1 MIRSIRYITL
11 LVLLQFV
18 TGISVL
24 YAQSITSASGIVRD
38 SVSGEPLSYVS
49 VMFENSTI
57 GAMTDDD
64 GAFSLQNDK
73 GLTRLVVS
81 SLGYDNKVVNLKAGQ
96 KNDNLDILLSPT
108 SFQIAEV
115 EVRPTKERYSR
126 KDNPAVE
133 LIKKVIE
140 HKNDN
145 RIEAKDEYQS
155 EVYEKLSMSLDDFNP
170 NLEKNKFLKKFK
182 FIKNY
187 LDTSEFN
194 GKPILTI
201 SVRETISDQYYR
213 KHPKA
218 EKTITK
224 AKRQQGIDKTLDD
237 GGAITANLEEIFKG
251 VNIFDNN
258 INILLNR
265 FVSPLSSTLAVSYYK
280 YYIMDTVDVAGD
292 KCVDL
297 AFVPVNSQSYGFT
310 GRLYITLDG
319 NYAVKKFLL
328 NTPANINLNWVDKL
342 RIEQEFKRMPDST
355 WVLANENTYVNFYIV
370 KGAQQLYAHQL
381 RNFDKYQFDVQN
393 ADSIFGLLGPIH
405 ELPEATAQTDTFWIH
420 NRHVPLKEKESAL
433 DDLLAQ
439 LRKVPAFNVIIKTAE
454 ILITGYIPTTADK
467 DKSKFDFGPM
477 NTTFSAN
484 HLEGFR
490 MRVGGM
496 TTANLNPHWFGSGYL
511 AYGVNDRKLKYNAKL
526 TYSVNKKKY
535 HEGESPVNNISA
547 IQEYDVYTP
556 GQDFLFTSKDNMF
569 VAWKVGEPVT
579 MMQYIRKTML
589 QYQKEWLNG
598 LTLTTW
604 ARNENNEAAGGEDV
618 AQVGHL
624 MVDLVEELNG
634 QIIAQLPGD
643 GGQMD
648 GGVGGAADGAVDDD
662 GVLERRGGHDLAG
675 GDVLLH
681 QLHDLPAGIAG
692 VLDDVPHGG
701 GSQSRAGQRHAQSLG
716 DALHGGCGAQEGA
729 RAHRGA
735 AGQLIIPHFLRG
747 DGVLALLTQGDVA
760 GHQGRGHVGAGPHG
774 AAGHEDGGDVH
785 PGRSLQVGGNGLVA
799 AGHQDHAVPG
809 HCGGVNF
816 HHVGQRFTG
825 SQHHVHAVMALG
837 AAVADVR
844 GIVLGRLAAL
854 FVHAVH
860 RLLHQLVQVPAAGV
874 RVAVHA
880 LHHDLRLFNVRV
892 VPARAHFQGVELCP
906 QHPIVM
912 TFLHHL
918 LFLLFP

>member
-604 ARNENNEAAGGEDV
+604 ARNENNEAAGTLRYDRYNADGT
-618 AQVGHL
+618 L
-624 MVDLVEELNG
+624 TNLKSFTNTELG
-634 QIIAQLPGD
+634 AQLRFAPGERAYNGREGKNSLFNLLKD
-643 GGQMD
+643 APVFKLSHQMGLKNVLGGDFNYNHTEISAEKRIWLSSFGHIDALVTAGKVWDKVPFPLLIMPNTNQSITIQPQAFNMMRALEFVSD
-648 GGVGGAADGAVDDD
+648 QYVSFYFTYYMKGWILNRIPGVKWLRLREVISFSGFYGGLTDKNNPALDPTGLYRFPEGTSPMGRTPYLEASVGLENIFKILRIDYYRRLTYLDQPNIKKGGV
-662 GVLERRGGHDLAG
+662 R
-675 GDVLLH
+675 
-681 QLHDLPAGIAG
+681 IA
-692 VLDDVPHGG
+692 
-701 GSQSRAGQRHAQSLG
+701 
-716 DALHGGCGAQEGA
+716 
-729 RAHRGA
+729 
-735 AGQLIIPHFLRG
+735 LRF
-747 DGVLALLTQGDVA
+747 
-760 GHQGRGHVGAGPHG
+760 
-774 AAGHEDGGDVH
+774 
-785 PGRSLQVGGNGLVA
+785 S
-799 AGHQDHAVPG
+799 
-809 HCGGVNF
+809 F
-816 HHVGQRFTG
+816 
-825 SQHHVHAVMALG
+825 
-837 AAVADVR
+837 
-844 GIVLGRLAAL
+844 
-854 FVHAVH
+854 
-860 RLLHQLVQVPAAGV
+860 
-874 RVAVHA
+874 
-880 LHHDLRLFNVRV
+880 
-892 VPARAHFQGVELCP
+892 
-906 QHPIVM
+906 
-912 TFLHHL
+912 
-918 LFLLFP
+918 

>member
-96 KNDNLDILLSPT
+96 KNNALNVLLRPT
-108 SFQIAEV
+108 SFEIAEV
-115 EVRPTKERYSR
+115 VVKPKREKYSR

-258 INILLNR
+258 INSLLNR

-556 GQDFLFTSKDNMF
+556 GQDFLFTSKDNIVRGME
-569 VAWKVGEPVT
+569 GG
-579 MMQYIRKTML
+579 R
-589 QYQKEWLNG
+589 
-598 LTLTTW
+598 
-604 ARNENNEAAGGEDV
+604 AR
-618 AQVGHL
+618 H
-624 MVDLVEELNG
+624 
-634 QIIAQLPGD
+634 
-643 GGQMD
+643 
-648 GGVGGAADGAVDDD
+648 
-662 GVLERRGGHDLAG
+662 HDA
-675 GDVLLH
+675 
-681 QLHDLPAGIAG
+681 I
-692 VLDDVPHGG
+692 
-701 GSQSRAGQRHAQSLG
+701 
-716 DALHGGCGAQEGA
+716 
-729 RAHRGA
+729 
-735 AGQLIIPHFLRG
+735 
-747 DGVLALLTQGDVA
+747 
-760 GHQGRGHVGAGPHG
+760 
-774 AAGHEDGGDVH
+774 H
-785 PGRSLQVGGNGLVA
+785 P
-799 AGHQDHAVPG
+799 QDHAPVPEG
-809 HCGGVNF
+809 
-816 HHVGQRFTG
+816 
-825 SQHHVHAVMALG
+825 MAEWPDPYHLG
-837 AAVADVR
+837 AEREQR
-844 GIVLGRLAAL
+844 GGRNAPLRPL
-854 FVHAVH
+854 RRRRDIDEPKEF
-860 RLLHQLVQVPAAGV
+860 HQHGARDPASFRPG
-874 RVAVHA
+874 
-880 LHHDLRLFNVRV
+880 
-892 VPARAHFQGVELCP
+892 RACL
-906 QHPIVM
+906 
-912 TFLHHL
+912 
-918 LFLLFP
+918 

>member
-96 KNDNLDILLSPT
+96 KNNALNVLLRPT
-108 SFQIAEV
+108 SFEIAEV
-115 EVRPTKERYSR
+115 VVKPKREKYSR

-280 YYIMDTVDVAGD
+280 YYIMDTVDIAGD

-569 VAWKVGEPVT
+569 VAWKVGEPS
-579 MMQYIRKTML
+579 
-589 QYQKEWLNG
+589 
-598 LTLTTW
+598 
-604 ARNENNEAAGGEDV
+604 
-618 AQVGHL
+618 
-624 MVDLVEELNG
+624 
-634 QIIAQLPGD
+634 P
-643 GGQMD
+643 
-648 GGVGGAADGAVDDD
+648 
-662 GVLERRGGHDLAG
+662 
-675 GDVLLH
+675 
-681 QLHDLPAGIAG
+681 
-692 VLDDVPHGG
+692 
-701 GSQSRAGQRHAQSLG
+701 
-716 DALHGGCGAQEGA
+716 
-729 RAHRGA
+729 
-735 AGQLIIPHFLRG
+735 
-747 DGVLALLTQGDVA
+747 
-760 GHQGRGHVGAGPHG
+760 
-774 AAGHEDGGDVH
+774 
-785 PGRSLQVGGNGLVA
+785 
-799 AGHQDHAVPG
+799 
-809 HCGGVNF
+809 
-816 HHVGQRFTG
+816 
-825 SQHHVHAVMALG
+825 
-837 AAVADVR
+837 
-844 GIVLGRLAAL
+844 
-854 FVHAVH
+854 
-860 RLLHQLVQVPAAGV
+860 
-874 RVAVHA
+874 
-880 LHHDLRLFNVRV
+880 
-892 VPARAHFQGVELCP
+892 
-906 QHPIVM
+906 
-912 TFLHHL
+912 
-918 LFLLFP
+918 

>member
-96 KNDNLDILLSPT
+96 KNNALNVLLRPT
-108 SFQIAEV
+108 SFEIAEV
-115 EVRPTKERYSR
+115 VVKPKREKYSR

-589 QYQKEWLNG
+589 QYQKEWLGG
-598 LTLTTW
+598 LTLTT
-604 ARNENNEAAGGEDV
+604 
-618 AQVGHL
+618 
-624 MVDLVEELNG
+624 
-634 QIIAQLPGD
+634 
-643 GGQMD
+643 
-648 GGVGGAADGAVDDD
+648 
-662 GVLERRGGHDLAG
+662 
-675 GDVLLH
+675 
-681 QLHDLPAGIAG
+681 
-692 VLDDVPHGG
+692 
-701 GSQSRAGQRHAQSLG
+701 
-716 DALHGGCGAQEGA
+716 
-729 RAHRGA
+729 
-735 AGQLIIPHFLRG
+735 
-747 DGVLALLTQGDVA
+747 
-760 GHQGRGHVGAGPHG
+760 
-774 AAGHEDGGDVH
+774 
-785 PGRSLQVGGNGLVA
+785 
-799 AGHQDHAVPG
+799 
-809 HCGGVNF
+809 
-816 HHVGQRFTG
+816 
-825 SQHHVHAVMALG
+825 
-837 AAVADVR
+837 
-844 GIVLGRLAAL
+844 
-854 FVHAVH
+854 
-860 RLLHQLVQVPAAGV
+860 
-874 RVAVHA
+874 
-880 LHHDLRLFNVRV
+880 
-892 VPARAHFQGVELCP
+892 
-906 QHPIVM
+906 
-912 TFLHHL
+912 
-918 LFLLFP
+918 

>member
-96 KNDNLDILLSPT
+96 KNNALNVLLRPT
-108 SFQIAEV
+108 SFEIAEV
-115 EVRPTKERYSR
+115 VVKPKREKYSR

-604 ARNENNEAAGGEDV
+604 ARNENNEAAGTLRYDRY
-618 AQVGHL
+618 
-624 MVDLVEELNG
+624 N
-634 QIIAQLPGD
+634 
-643 GGQMD
+643 
-648 GGVGGAADGAVDDD
+648 ADGT
-662 GVLERRGGHDLAG
+662 L
-675 GDVLLH
+675 
-681 QLHDLPAGIAG
+681 
-692 VLDDVPHGG
+692 
-701 GSQSRAGQRHAQSLG
+701 
-716 DALHGGCGAQEGA
+716 
-729 RAHRGA
+729 
-735 AGQLIIPHFLRG
+735 
-747 DGVLALLTQGDVA
+747 
-760 GHQGRGHVGAGPHG
+760 
-774 AAGHEDGGDVH
+774 
-785 PGRSLQVGGNGLVA
+785 
-799 AGHQDHAVPG
+799 
-809 HCGGVNF
+809 
-816 HHVGQRFTG
+816 
-825 SQHHVHAVMALG
+825 
-837 AAVADVR
+837 
-844 GIVLGRLAAL
+844 
-854 FVHAVH
+854 
-860 RLLHQLVQVPAAGV
+860 
-874 RVAVHA
+874 
-880 LHHDLRLFNVRV
+880 
-892 VPARAHFQGVELCP
+892 
-906 QHPIVM
+906 
-912 TFLHHL
+912 
-918 LFLLFP
+918 

>member
-96 KNDNLDILLSPT
+96 KNNALNVLLRPT
-108 SFQIAEV
+108 SFEIAEV
-115 EVRPTKERYSR
+115 VVKPKREKYSR

-535 HEGESPVNNISA
+535 HEGEKHLRDPRVRRIYARS
-547 IQEYDVYTP
+547 
-556 GQDFLFTSKDNMF
+556 
-569 VAWKVGEPVT
+569 
-579 MMQYIRKTML
+579 
-589 QYQKEWLNG
+589 G
-598 LTLTTW
+598 L
-604 ARNENNEAAGGEDV
+604 
-618 AQVGHL
+618 
-624 MVDLVEELNG
+624 
-634 QIIAQLPGD
+634 P
-643 GGQMD
+643 
-648 GGVGGAADGAVDDD
+648 
-662 GVLERRGGHDLAG
+662 
-675 GDVLLH
+675 LH
-681 QLHDLPAGIAG
+681 Q
-692 VLDDVPHGG
+692 
-701 GSQSRAGQRHAQSLG
+701 
-716 DALHGGCGAQEGA
+716 
-729 RAHRGA
+729 
-735 AGQLIIPHFLRG
+735 
-747 DGVLALLTQGDVA
+747 QG
-760 GHQGRGHVGAGPHG
+760 
-774 AAGHEDGGDVH
+774 
-785 PGRSLQVGGNGLVA
+785 
-799 AGHQDHAVPG
+799 
-809 HCGGVNF
+809 
-816 HHVGQRFTG
+816 
-825 SQHHVHAVMALG
+825 
-837 AAVADVR
+837 
-844 GIVLGRLAAL
+844 
-854 FVHAVH
+854 
-860 RLLHQLVQVPAAGV
+860 
-874 RVAVHA
+874 
-880 LHHDLRLFNVRV
+880 
-892 VPARAHFQGVELCP
+892 
-906 QHPIVM
+906 
-912 TFLHHL
+912 
-918 LFLLFP
+918 